1 MDISAQQFIENQ
13 IYVEDVMDDAKDEK
27 MHIEFDVT
35 LQCNFSCVNCNRHS
49 NFNDLS
55 SPLTGG
61 KSNKVGLD
69 YYENT
74 NITIEKTKKFI
85 EEVKENGTVERIHL
99 IGGEPLVHP
108 HMDKICDL
116 MREELWGKYVREI
129 LIISNLHPKMLKKG
143 TLDTPEQIVKY
154 APDRELDV
162 AYEHSSRA
170 CHMVLTII
178 RDILAQDSNGLTKE
192 NIMDYAEEI
201 TATHPELEE
210 MNLRQILEYPSVYL
224 FHGIPVINYKP
235 LSAKHEEHRC
245 SLVAPVDTEQEMID
259 KCNHPKHCGQNYAWD
274 GYYPCANGAAIARLF
289 KLDKYRRDT
298 LPKNES
304 DWDGIDENGIAHT
317 KSEGMYDLCKL
328 CQVAAKNQLW
338 ERDHGRPISVSY
350 RKALGLEGNERT
362 SEYVIE
368 GHKKKL
374 APNPGFI
381 E

>member
-1 MDISAQQFIENQ
+1 MN
-13 IYVEDVMDDAKDEK
+13 
-27 MHIEFDVT
+27 IEFDVT
-35 LQCNFSCVNCNRHS
+35 LLCNFSCLNCNRHS

-61 KSNKVGLD
+61 KSNKVGLN

-74 NITIEKTKKFI
+74 DITIEQTKKFI

-108 HMDKICDL
+108 QMDKICDL

-143 TLDTPEQIVKY
+143 TLDSPEQIVKY
-154 APDRELDV
+154 APDLSLDI
-162 AYEHSSRA
+162 AYEHSSQITAMALSVVRE
-170 CHMVLTII
+170 
-178 RDILAQDSNGLTKE
+178 ILYHYSDDYNKE
-192 NIMDYAEEI
+192 NLMDYADQIIAGPFEGKDAEGR
-201 TATHPELEE
+201 TAVLDELP
-210 MNLRQILEYPSVYL
+210 LKDLLEFKSVYL

-245 SLVAPVDTEQEMID
+245 SLVAPIDTGQEMID
-259 KCNHPKHCGQNYAWD
+259 ECDHPRGCGQNYAWD

-317 KSEGMYDLCKL
+317 KSKGMYDLCKL

-350 RKALGLEGNERT
+350 RKALGLEGNT
-362 SEYVIE
+362 KTTEYVVE

-374 APNPGFI
+374 APNPGFT

>member
-1 MDISAQQFIENQ
+1 MN
-13 IYVEDVMDDAKDEK
+13 
-27 MHIEFDVT
+27 IEFDVT

-210 MNLRQILEYPSVYL
+210 MNLRQLLQYPTVYL

-245 SLVAPVDTEQEMID
+245 SLVAPIDTGQEMID
-259 KCNHPKHCGQNYAWD
+259 ECDHPRGCGQNYAWD

-350 RKALGLEGNERT
+350 RLVT
-362 SEYVIE
+362 
-368 GHKKKL
+368 
-374 APNPGFI
+374 
-381 E
+381 

>member
-1 MDISAQQFIENQ
+1 MN
-13 IYVEDVMDDAKDEK
+13 
-27 MHIEFDVT
+27 IEFDVT

-49 NFNDLS
+49 NFNDLF
-55 SPLTGG
+55 SPITGG
-61 KSNKVGLD
+61 KSNNVGLD
-69 YYENT
+69 YYEST
-74 NITIEKTKKFI
+74 DISIEKTKKFI

-108 HMDKICDL
+108 QMDKICDL

-143 TLDTPEQIVKY
+143 TLDSPEQIVEY
-154 APDRELDV
+154 APDSSLDV
-162 AYEHSSRA
+162 TYEHTSQITGIA
-170 CHMVLTII
+170 LTIV
-178 RDILAQDSNGLTKE
+178 REILSKHSGDFTKE
-192 NIMDYAEEI
+192 NLMSYADETI
-201 TATHPELEE
+201 VSHPNIENGSD
-210 MNLRQILEYPSVYL
+210 MTLRQVLEYSTVYL

-245 SLVAPVDTEQEMID
+245 SLVAPVDTGQEMID
-259 KCNHPKHCGQNYAWD
+259 KCDHPKHCGQNYAWD

-298 LPKNES
+298 LPKSES
-304 DWDGIDENGIAHT
+304 DWDGVDENGDAHT

-381 E
+381 ECNAK